1 MNRNLWILIISQI
14 FSFTPGPINVF
25 LSGIVGTQLAV
36 NKSFATIPTALLI
49 VGTAS
54 FSFFA
59 AKIMS
64 IIGRKKG
71 FLLSS
76 FFTSFSSLIAA
87 YSIHIG
93 SFYLFCLSCFL
104 IGNGMAFTHQYR
116 FAAVENTEK
125 EFIPKILSFLML
137 VSIFAALIGPNVAN
151 QTINLIPDSIYAGSY
166 ISLAGLTF
174 VPFILLWF
182 YQSDHKPAVKT
193 EYVGR
198 GYLELIFQPRFLQAM
213 VSAALGYA
221 IMSLLMTATP
231 ISMHVLHDFTLN
243 DTKLVIQFHVIGMF
257 LPSLFTGYFLK
268 KFGHSKIIYTGIFIY
283 FVVIVLSYLD
293 QTFIN
298 YLISLI
304 LLGVG
309 WNFLYLA
316 GTGLLV
322 LSYKEEEKFR
332 AQGIND
338 IIVFSIQA
346 LGSLSAGYI
355 LNTLSWKSL
364 NMIVFPFLIIM
375 LLVSIRADLSKK

>member
-1 MNRNLWILIISQI
+1 
-14 FSFTPGPINVF
+14 
-25 LSGIVGTQLAV
+25 
-36 NKSFATIPTALLI
+36 
-49 VGTAS
+49 
-54 FSFFA
+54 
-59 AKIMS
+59 
-64 IIGRKKG
+64 
-71 FLLSS
+71 
-76 FFTSFSSLIAA
+76 
-87 YSIHIG
+87 
-93 SFYLFCLSCFL
+93 
-104 IGNGMAFTHQYR
+104 
-116 FAAVENTEK
+116 
-125 EFIPKILSFLML
+125 
-137 VSIFAALIGPNVAN
+137 
-151 QTINLIPDSIYAGSY
+151 
-166 ISLAGLTF
+166 
-174 VPFILLWF
+174 
-182 YQSDHKPAVKT
+182 
-193 EYVGR
+193 
-198 GYLELIFQPRFLQAM
+198 
-213 VSAALGYA
+213 
-221 IMSLLMTATP
+221 
-231 ISMHVLHDFTLN
+231 
-243 DTKLVIQFHVIGMF
+243 MF

-309 WNFLYLA
+309 WDFLYLA

-322 LSYKEEEKFR
+322 ISYKEEEKFR